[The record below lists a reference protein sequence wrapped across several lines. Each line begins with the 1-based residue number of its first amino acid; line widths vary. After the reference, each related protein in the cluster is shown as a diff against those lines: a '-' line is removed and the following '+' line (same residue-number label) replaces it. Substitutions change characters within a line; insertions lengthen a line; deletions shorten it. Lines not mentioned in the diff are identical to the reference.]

1 MTVVADKS
9 DKPSNA
15 RGRLAILGRSCHM
28 WLQREQHC
36 CLGTLAVL
44 LHDFEDD
51 DEISYNI
58 LTFEHNRISMTSDFY
73 FKKYTESCNSK
84 YQFVFSF
91 SSSAISGIEMSQN
104 KE

>member
-73 FKKYTESCNSK
+73 FKNIQKAVIPNINL
-84 YQFVFSF
+84 SF
-91 SSSAISGIEMSQN
+91 PSPLQLSQA
-104 KE
+104 